1 MQVFNWHKLSPRERT
16 AALARPDMLADARI
30 STTVADILPAV
41 RDGGDAALR
50 TYTKCFDGVDLAD
63 IKVPKQDL
71 KQAWADLPDADKA
84 AMNMA
89 KANIVAFHTAQ
100 LPDVIEVETM
110 PGVLCRREPRPLD
123 SAGLYVPGGSAP
135 LISTLMMLAIPAKIA
150 GVEKRIVASP
160 PGANGKVNSA
170 VLAAAY
176 LCGIEDIY
184 MVGGAQAIAA
194 LGFGTQSIPKCVKIF
209 GPGNAYV
216 AEAKAQISAAM
227 GGPAI
232 DLPAGPS
239 EALVLADDNASPVF
253 VAADLLAQA
262 EHDPLAQVICV
273 CRSQGFAD
281 ELSRE
286 IIRQIKDLPRRD
298 IAKQSLKNGRIFIVD
313 GLDDMVEITN
323 TYAPEH
329 LIVQIEN
336 PDALSA
342 KIRNAGS
349 IFLGPWTPESVGDYA
364 SGTNHTLPTFG
375 AARNYSGVVGESFM
389 KFISVQKLSRA
400 GLEALGPCVER
411 LAALEGLDAHK
422 RAVSLRLEIGLETRS

>member
-1 MQVFNWHKLSPRERT
+1 MMQVLQWHNLSPDEQA
-16 AALARPDMLADARI
+16 AALARPDMLADAQI
-30 STTVADILPAV
+30 SQSVTDILEAV
-41 RDGGDAALR
+41 RTGGDGAVR
-50 TYTKCFDGVDLAD
+50 TYTKRFDGVDVAD
-63 IKVPKQDL
+63 MKVPVQDI

-135 LISTLMMLAIPAKIA
+135 LVSTLMMLAIPAKIA
-150 GVEKRIVASP
+150 GVAKRIVATP

-176 LCGIEDIY
+176 LCDIEDIY

-194 LGFGTQSIPKCVKIF
+194 LGFGTETIPKCAKIF

-216 AEAKAQISAAM
+216 AGAKAQISARM

-239 EALVLADDNASPVF
+239 EAMVLADDNASPVF

-262 EHDPLAQVICV
+262 EHDPMAQVVCV
-273 CRSQGFAD
+273 CRSQGFANK
-281 ELSRE
+281 LSRE
-286 IIRQIKDLPRRD
+286 IVSQITDLPRRD
-298 IAKQSLKNGRIFIVD
+298 IAQKSLKNGRILIVD
-313 GLDDMVEITN
+313 DLETMVEISN
-323 TYAPEH
+323 EYAPEH
-329 LIVQIEN
+329 LIVQIDN
-336 PDALSA
+336 PDTITA
-342 KIRNAGS
+342 KIQNAGS

-375 AARNYSGVVGESFM
+375 AARSYSGVVVESFM

-411 LAALEGLDAHK
+411 LATLEGLDAHK
-422 RAVSLRLEIGLETRS
+422 RAVRLRLETLS